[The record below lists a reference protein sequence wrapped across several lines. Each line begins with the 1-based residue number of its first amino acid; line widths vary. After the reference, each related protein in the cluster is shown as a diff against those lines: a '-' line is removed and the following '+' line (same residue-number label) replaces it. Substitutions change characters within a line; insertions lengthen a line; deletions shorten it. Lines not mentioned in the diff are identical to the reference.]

1 MLARVTDYGAPV
13 SLALKAARTAQQEA
27 LVMHVRGLE
36 RHAKELIKQLEADR
50 EVERQSVIL
59 GRAFLKTGCMLLVN
73 GIMRD
78 DLL

>member
-1 MLARVTDYGAPV
+1 VPDYGAPL
-13 SLALKAARTAQQEA
+13 SLRLKAERTERQEA
-27 LVMHVRGLE
+27 LVLQVRALE
-36 RHAKELIKQLEADR
+36 RYGREVVKTLEVER

-59 GRAFLKTGCMLLVN
+59 GRAFLKMGCMLLVN